1 MITQHSLEF
10 GCLHDADKN
19 TFEVTAILTIKCKSQ
34 VTVVEERIG
43 QLTVEG
49 WTELLQRELQNELDS
64 YLHYYAQR
72 NASL

>member
-10 GCLHDADKN
+10 GRLHDADKN
-19 TFEVTAILTIKCKSQ
+19 TFEVTAILTIKCKSH
-34 VTVVEERIG
+34 TVVEERIG
-43 QLTVEG
+43 QQTVEG

>member
-1 MITQHSLEF
+1 MIIQHSIEF
-10 GCLHDADKN
+10 GRLHNADKN
-19 TFEVTAILTIKCKSQ
+19 TVEVTAILTIKCKSK
-34 VTVVEERIG
+34 VAVIEERIG

-49 WTELLQRELQNELDS
+49 WTERLQRETQAELDS